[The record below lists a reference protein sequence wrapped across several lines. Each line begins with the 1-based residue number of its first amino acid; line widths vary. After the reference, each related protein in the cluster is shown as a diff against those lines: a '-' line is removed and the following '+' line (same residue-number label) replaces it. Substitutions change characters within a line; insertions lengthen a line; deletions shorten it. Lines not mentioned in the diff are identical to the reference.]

1 MFCVQIKDD
10 RDSDGRSLG
19 KKWKP
24 QPLCS
29 VQQMRKNI
37 TAAAASFFLTIAG
50 VVGPSAQYKRQY
62 VIIMNQAKAIRMHD
76 NKKPFSAYIY

>member
-37 TAAAASFFLTIAG
+37 TAAAASFF
-50 VVGPSAQYKRQY
+50 
-62 VIIMNQAKAIRMHD
+62 
-76 NKKPFSAYIY
+76 F